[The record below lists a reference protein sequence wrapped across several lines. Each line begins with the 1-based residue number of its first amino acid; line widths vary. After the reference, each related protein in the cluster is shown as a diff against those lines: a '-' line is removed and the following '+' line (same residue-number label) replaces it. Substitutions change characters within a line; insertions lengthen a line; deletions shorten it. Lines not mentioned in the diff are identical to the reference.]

1 VQVPVDTSGQ
11 ATVVAVYMTR
21 TRRVGYVH
29 CGFAARGAP
38 APVAAIATYVVIWLG
53 ENARI
58 CTGHAH
64 REWVAPDKV
73 SPYTKPSPISW
84 DHMSG

>member
-1 VQVPVDTSGQ
+1 MIAGMRHRVLMMMI
-11 ATVVAVYMTR
+11 ATA
-21 TRRVGYVH
+21 
-29 CGFAARGAP
+29 ALLARGAP

-84 DHMSG
+84 DQMSG